1 VKAGEF
7 QFFLM
12 LSSNNR
18 LKLNF
23 FMKKLVLKTVYNHKN
38 SNAVLYG
45 LYYIH
50 YQESSLNTITVYNLL
65 NNN

>member
-1 VKAGEF
+1 
-7 QFFLM
+7 
-12 LSSNNR
+12 
-18 LKLNF
+18 
-23 FMKKLVLKTVYNHKN
+23 MKKLVLKTFYNHKN